1 MSDEYNHRSSFEVYP
16 EHRPERSEGSSEGP
30 SEKLQPEAKLQAS
43 AHCPIQEDIESETRI
58 VQDHSSGV
66 IRSFRRIR
74 LLMKSCSK
82 CPHERDCIFIQS
94 FNEIVQQAI
103 QEIADEKP
111 LEVFDEAGNRRYDS
125 GSISYNKLRMEAR
138 KWLAAKY
145 LPRVYGDRQILAGDA
160 ENPVEI
166 KQDAS
171 VFEAILQNLELQK
184 QAKK

>member
-1 MSDEYNHRSSFEVYP
+1 MAG
-16 EHRPERSEGSSEGP
+16 RPTKYTKDLAIEICARLAEGEPITKITKDAHMPG
-30 SEKLQPEAKLQAS
+30 QATIYRWLIDNEQFREMYES
-43 AHCPIQEDIESETRI
+43 ARKDGAHTLASQ
-58 VQDHSSGV
+58 
-66 IRSFRRIR
+66 
-74 LLMKSCSK
+74 
-82 CPHERDCIFIQS
+82 
-94 FNEIVQQAI
+94 I

-184 QAKK
+184 QTKK